1 MSKPASSLKELKIT
15 NVKTATVI
23 GNYYWTFARVYSGDL
38 YGTGEG
44 YTAPQLENI
53 ILELAPLIIGE
64 NALDLNYVYDKLR
77 WAAVPSGVSGI
88 TYHAISA
95 IEIAILDLV
104 GKYLNVPVYT
114 LLGGKFREKIRM
126 YVDTH
131 AGESLHARDRALR
144 PAFTKWMKEAKKQ
157 ELSEEMSPNDPMF
170 GRSAVQ
176 KFSEAYT
183 PKAYSDRAVKM
194 KGEGFTAVKFDLD
207 IPTPYSTNLGQK
219 SGSLNNREIG
229 YLADLVR
236 AVRERVSDET
246 DIMFDLHW
254 KYDLGSSVRLLRAV
268 EPFGVMWIEDP
279 LPPEDLSLLGGLTKL
294 TTTPIA
300 SGENV
305 YTRYGFAKL
314 LETGIPIMTPD
325 AIKAGGLT
333 ETRMGALLAAMRE
346 VVVSPHNVSSP
357 IGTVAQAHLAAS
369 IPNFG
374 VLEFH
379 GRDVPI
385 WYRLAKGK
393 TEIIKDGFISL
404 KDEPGLGVELD
415 EAIAKNYALD
425 DKFNL

>member
-1 MSKPASSLKELKIT
+1 MELKIT
-15 NVKTATVI
+15 DIKTGTVI
-23 GNYYWTFARVYSGDL
+23 GNYYWTYARVYAGDL

-44 YTAPQLENI
+44 YTAPQLERV
-53 ILELAPLIIGE
+53 ILELAPLVVGE

-114 LLGGKFREKIRM
+114 LLGGKFRDKIRM

-144 PAFTKWMKEAKKQ
+144 PAFTKWMKEVKKQ
-157 ELSEEMSPNDPMF
+157 DHPDEMGANDPMF
-170 GRSAVQ
+170 GRTSVQ

-183 PKAYSDRAVKM
+183 PKAYADRAVKM
-194 KGEGFTAVKFDLD
+194 KNDGFTAVKFDLD

-219 SGSLNNREIG
+219 SGSLNNREVA

-236 AVRERVSDET
+236 AVREGVGDET

-254 KYDLGSSVRLLRAV
+254 KYDLGSSVRLLRAM
-268 EPFGVMWIEDP
+268 EPFGIMWLEDP
-279 LPPEDLSLLGGLTKL
+279 LPPEDLSLLANLTKVSV
-294 TTTPIA
+294 TPIA

-305 YTRYGFAKL
+305 YTRYGFEKL

-325 AIKAGGLT
+325 SIKAGGLT
-333 ETRMGALLAAMRE
+333 ETRMGAMLAAMRE

-357 IGTVAQAHLAAS
+357 IGTIAQAHLAAS

-379 GRDVPI
+379 GSDVPI
-385 WYRLAKGK
+385 WYKLAKGRS
-393 TEIIKDGFISL
+393 EIIKDGFITL
-404 KDEPGLGVELD
+404 KDDPGLGIEID
-415 EAIAKNYALD
+415 ESVAKNYALD
-425 DKFNL
+425 DEFNL

>member
-1 MSKPASSLKELKIT
+1 MELKIT
-15 NVKTATVI
+15 GVKTATVV
-23 GNYYWTFARVYSGDL
+23 GNYYWTFVRVYAGDL

-53 ILELAPLIIGE
+53 ILELSPLIIGE

-114 LLGGKFREKIRM
+114 LLGGKFRDKIRM

-144 PAFTKWMKEAKKQ
+144 PAYTKWMKELKPN
-157 ELSEEMSPNDPMF
+157 SEDADMSPNDPMF
-170 GRSAVQ
+170 GRSTIQ
-176 KFSEAYT
+176 KFTEAYT
-183 PKAYSDRAVKM
+183 PKAYSDRAIKM
-194 KGEGFTAVKFDLD
+194 KNEGFTAIKFDLD

-219 SGSLNNREIG
+219 SGSLNNREID
-229 YLADLVR
+229 YLAELVG
-236 AVRERVSDET
+236 AVREGVGEEH

-254 KYDLGSSVRLLRAV
+254 KYDLGSSIRLLRAM

-279 LPPEDLSLLGGLTKL
+279 LPPEDLSLLGRLTRI

-305 YTRYGFAKL
+305 YTRYGFARL
-314 LETGIPIMTPD
+314 LETGIPIITPD
-325 AIKAGGLT
+325 SIKAGGLT
-333 ETRMGALLAAMRE
+333 ETRMAAALAAMAE

-357 IGTVAQAHLAAS
+357 IGTIAQSHLAAS

-385 WYRLAKGK
+385 WYKLTKHQL
-393 TEIIKDGFISL
+393 IKDGFITL
-404 KDEPGLGVELD
+404 KDEPGLGIEL
-415 EAIAKNYALD
+415 EESVAKNYALD
-425 DKFNL
+425 DKFDL

>member
-1 MSKPASSLKELKIT
+1 MELKIT
-15 NVKTATVI
+15 DVKTATVI
-23 GNYYWTFARVYSGDL
+23 GNYYRTYARVYAGDL

-44 YTAPQLENI
+44 YTAPQLEKI
-53 ILELAPLIIGE
+53 ILELAPLVIGE

-88 TYHAISA
+88 MYHAISA

-114 LLGGKFREKIRM
+114 LLGGKFRNRIRM

-144 PAFTKWMKEAKKQ
+144 PAFTKWMKEATNR
-157 ELSEEMSPNDPMF
+157 EDLSSDEMSPNDPMF

-176 KFSEAYT
+176 KFSDAYT
-183 PKAYSDRAVKM
+183 RSAYSKRAVKM
-194 KGEGFTAVKFDLD
+194 KNEGYTAVKFDLD

-219 SGSLNNREIG
+219 SGALNNQEIQ

-236 AVRERVSDET
+236 AVREGVGDGT

-254 KYDLGSSVRLLRAV
+254 KYDIGSSIRLLKAM

-279 LPPEDLSLLGGLTKL
+279 LPPEDLSLLGKLTKM

-305 YTRYGFAKL
+305 YTRYGFARL
-314 LETGIPIMTPD
+314 LETGLPIMTPD
-325 AIKAGGLT
+325 SIKAGGLT
-333 ETRMGALLAAMRE
+333 ETRMGAMLAAMKE
-346 VVVSPHNVSSP
+346 VVISPHNVSSP

-369 IPNFG
+369 LPNFG

-385 WYRLAKGK
+385 WNRLARRKS
-393 TEIIKDGFISL
+393 EIIKEGFITL
-404 KDEPGLGVELD
+404 TDEPGLGVEL
-415 EAIAKNYALD
+415 EESVAKNYALD
-425 DKFNL
+425 DQFNL

>member
-1 MSKPASSLKELKIT
+1 MELKIT
-15 NVKTATVI
+15 DVKTATVV
-23 GNYYWTFARVYSGDL
+23 GNYYWTYARVYAGDL

-53 ILELAPLIIGE
+53 ITELSPLVIGE

-77 WAAVPSGVSGI
+77 WAAVPSGVSGM

-114 LLGGKFREKIRM
+114 LLGGKFRDKIRI

-131 AGESLHARDRALR
+131 AGETLHARDRALR
-144 PAFTKWMKEAKKQ
+144 PAFPKWMKEAKKSGEQ
-157 ELSEEMSPNDPMF
+157 QDDDMSPNDPMF
-170 GRSAVQ
+170 GRSTVQ

-183 PKAYSDRAVKM
+183 PKAYADRALKM
-194 KGEGFTAVKFDLD
+194 KNEGFTAVKFDLD
-207 IPTPYSTNLGQK
+207 IPTPYSTSLGQK
-219 SGSLNNREIG
+219 SGSLNNREIT
-229 YLADLVR
+229 YLTELVR
-236 AVRERVSDET
+236 AVRESVGDET

-254 KYDLGSSVRLLRAV
+254 KYDIGTSVRLLRAV
-268 EPFGVMWIEDP
+268 EPFGLMWLEDP
-279 LPPEDLSLLGGLTKL
+279 LPPEDLSLMTKL
-294 TTTPIA
+294 TKMTTTSIA

-305 YTRYGFAKL
+305 YTRYGFSRL
-314 LETGIPIMTPD
+314 LETGIQIMTPD
-325 AIKAGGLT
+325 SIKAGGLT
-333 ETRMGALLAAMRE
+333 ETRMGAMLAAMKE

-357 IGTVAQAHLAAS
+357 LGTVAQAHLAAS

-385 WYRLAKGK
+385 WYTLTKKKDSVIKG
-393 TEIIKDGFISL
+393 GFITL
-404 KDEPGLGVELD
+404 KDEPGLGIELD
-415 EAIAKNYALD
+415 ESVAKSYALND
-425 DKFNL
+425 EFNL

>member
-1 MSKPASSLKELKIT
+1 MELKIT
-15 NVKTATVI
+15 EVKTSTVI
-23 GNYYWTFARVYSGDL
+23 GNYYWTFVRVYAGDL

-53 ILELAPLIIGE
+53 ILELSPLIIGE

-95 IEIAILDLV
+95 MEIAILDLV

-114 LLGGKFREKIRM
+114 LLGGKFREKIRI

-144 PAFTKWMKEAKKQ
+144 PTNTKWMKEMHKDREA
-157 ELSEEMSPNDPMF
+157 SDEMSPNDPMF
-170 GRSAVQ
+170 GRTSVQ
-176 KFSEAYT
+176 KFSDAYT
-183 PKAYSDRAVKM
+183 PKAYSDRAIEM
-194 KGEGFTAVKFDLD
+194 KHEGFTAVKFDLD

-219 SGSLNNREIG
+219 SGSLNNREIA

-236 AVRERVSDET
+236 AVRNGIGDET

-254 KYDLGSSVRLLRAV
+254 KYDLGSSIRLLRAM
-268 EPFGVMWIEDP
+268 ESFGVMWIEDP
-279 LPPEDLSLLGGLTKL
+279 LPPDDLSLLGKL
-294 TTTPIA
+294 TRLTSTPIA

-305 YTRYGFAKL
+305 YTRYGTAEL
-314 LETGIPIMTPD
+314 LKTGIPIITPD

-333 ETRMGALLAAMRE
+333 ETRMSAMLAAMQE
-346 VVVSPHNVSSP
+346 VVVSPHNLSSP
-357 IGTVAQAHLAAS
+357 IGTMAQAHLASS

-385 WYRLAKGK
+385 WYKLSKGQDK
-393 TEIIKDGFISL
+393 IIKDGFITL
-404 KDEPGLGVELD
+404 KDDPGLGVELD
-415 EAIAKNYALD
+415 ETTAKNYALND
-425 DKFNL
+425 AFNL

>member
-1 MSKPASSLKELKIT
+1 LELKIT
-15 NVKTATVI
+15 GVKTATVV
-23 GNYYWTFARVYSGDL
+23 GNYYWTFVRVYAGDL

-53 ILELAPLIIGE
+53 ILELSPLIIGE

-104 GKYLNVPVYT
+104 GKSLNVPVYT
-114 LLGGKFREKIRM
+114 LLGGKFRDRIRM

-131 AGESLHARDRALR
+131 AGESLHARDRATR
-144 PAFTKWMKEAKKQ
+144 PAFTKWMKELKPNSSGDADIN
-157 ELSEEMSPNDPMF
+157 PNDPMF
-170 GRSAVQ
+170 GRSTIQ
-176 KFSEAYT
+176 KFTDAYA

-194 KGEGFTAVKFDLD
+194 KNEGFTAIKFDLD

-219 SGSLNNREIG
+219 SGALNNREID
-229 YLADLVR
+229 YLAELVK
-236 AVRERVSDET
+236 AVRDGVGEEH

-254 KYDLGSSVRLLRAV
+254 KYDIGSSIRLLRAM

-279 LPPEDLSLLGGLTKL
+279 LPPDDLSLLGRLTRM

-305 YTRYGFAKL
+305 YTRYGFARL
-314 LETGIPIMTPD
+314 LKTGIPIITPD
-325 AIKAGGLT
+325 SIKAGGLT
-333 ETRMGALLAAMRE
+333 ETRMAAALAAMAE

-385 WYRLAKGK
+385 WYRMTKHQP
-393 TEIIKDGFISL
+393 IKDGFITL
-404 KDEPGLGVELD
+404 KDEPGLGIELD
-415 EAIAKNYALD
+415 ESVAKNYALD
-425 DKFNL
+425 EKFDL

>member
-1 MSKPASSLKELKIT
+1 MTELKLELKIT
-15 NVKTATVI
+15 AVKTATVI
-23 GNYYWTFARVYSGDL
+23 GNYYWTFVRVYAGDL

-53 ILELAPLIIGE
+53 ILELSPLLIGE

-95 IEIAILDLV
+95 IEIAILDLL

-114 LLGGKFREKIRM
+114 LLGGKFRDRIRM

-144 PAFTKWMKEAKKQ
+144 PAFTKWMKEARPNSA
-157 ELSEEMSPNDPMF
+157 EDADMNSNDPMF
-170 GRSAVQ
+170 GRSTIQ
-176 KFSEAYT
+176 KFTDAYT
-183 PKAYSDRAVKM
+183 PKAYADRAIQM
-194 KGEGFTAVKFDLD
+194 KNEGFTAIKFDLD

-219 SGSLNNREIG
+219 SGSLNNREIA
-229 YLADLVR
+229 YLAELVS
-236 AVRERVSDET
+236 AVRQGVGEEH

-254 KYDLGSSVRLLRAV
+254 KYDLGSSIRLLKAM

-279 LPPEDLSLLGGLTKL
+279 VPPEDLSLLGKL
-294 TTTPIA
+294 ARMTTTPIA
-300 SGENV
+300 GGENV
-305 YTRYGFAKL
+305 YTRYGFARL
-314 LETGIPIMTPD
+314 LETGIPIITPD
-325 AIKAGGLT
+325 SIKAGGLT
-333 ETRMGALLAAMRE
+333 ETRMAAALAAMSE

-357 IGTVAQAHLAAS
+357 IGTVAQAHLSAS

-379 GRDVPI
+379 GRDVPM
-385 WYRLAKGK
+385 WYKM
-393 TEIIKDGFISL
+393 TDHQPIKDGFITL
-404 KDEPGLGVELD
+404 KDNPGLGIELD
-415 EAIAKNYALD
+415 EAVAKHYALD
-425 DKFNL
+425 DKFDL